1 VATIRTGII
10 PSQMNSLKNG
20 IFMLL
25 KLRMNENVIGHPCS
39 TIRVMGSDYKIVVA
53 KFENTNKILADE

>member
-1 VATIRTGII
+1 
-10 PSQMNSLKNG
+10 
-20 IFMLL
+20 MLL